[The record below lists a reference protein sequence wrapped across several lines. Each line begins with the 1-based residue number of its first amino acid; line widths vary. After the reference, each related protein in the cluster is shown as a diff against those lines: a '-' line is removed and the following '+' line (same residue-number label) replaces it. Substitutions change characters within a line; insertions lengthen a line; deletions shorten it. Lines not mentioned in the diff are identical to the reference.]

1 MRLYKTIQKITLL
14 TSISLLAS
22 CHSILNSDQQATTE
36 TQNVYRNLIQ
46 LKQKGFM
53 FGHQDDLAYGVN
65 WKYEN
70 GRSDVKEVANDY
82 PAVYG
87 WDIGRIENDS
97 PENLDGVPFHKM
109 RQYIKEVYQRGGV
122 NTISWHI
129 NNPFTGGDAWD
140 TTPGS
145 LASVLPNGSKHELF
159 KKWLDKAAVFLN
171 SLKSDDGKSIP
182 VLYRPYHELTG
193 NWFWWCQNNG
203 TPEQFKELWVFSFNY
218 LKSKGVHSLIY
229 VFNTADFETYEDFEK
244 FYPGDQ
250 YVDIVSFDAYQYD
263 DPTTS
268 TAYVDK
274 CRKQFKIMNE
284 FALKHN
290 KIMAFAETGFEQIPY
305 ENWWTDTLIKAIG
318 NYKISYVLVW
328 RNHGWLEHEQ
338 KMHYYAPYKGQSTE
352 KDFKKFYELPNTFF
366 QKEITEQNIYQ

>member
-109 RQYIKEVYQRGGV
+109 RQYIKEVYQRAVSILLVGILI
-122 NTISWHI
+122 T
-129 NNPFTGGDAWD
+129 
-140 TTPGS
+140 
-145 LASVLPNGSKHELF
+145 LLPVVMLGIQL
-159 KKWLDKAAVFLN
+159 
-171 SLKSDDGKSIP
+171 P
-182 VLYRPYHELTG
+182 
-193 NWFWWCQNNG
+193 
-203 TPEQFKELWVFSFNY
+203 
-218 LKSKGVHSLIY
+218 
-229 VFNTADFETYEDFEK
+229 
-244 FYPGDQ
+244 
-250 YVDIVSFDAYQYD
+250 
-263 DPTTS
+263 
-268 TAYVDK
+268 
-274 CRKQFKIMNE
+274 
-284 FALKHN
+284 
-290 KIMAFAETGFEQIPY
+290 
-305 ENWWTDTLIKAIG
+305 
-318 NYKISYVLVW
+318 
-328 RNHGWLEHEQ
+328 
-338 KMHYYAPYKGQSTE
+338 AP
-352 KDFKKFYELPNTFF
+352 
-366 QKEITEQNIYQ
+366 